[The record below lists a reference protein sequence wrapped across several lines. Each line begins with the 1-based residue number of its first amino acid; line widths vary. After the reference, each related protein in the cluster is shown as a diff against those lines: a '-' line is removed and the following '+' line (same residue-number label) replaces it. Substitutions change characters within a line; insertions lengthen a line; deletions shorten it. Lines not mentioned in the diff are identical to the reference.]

1 MLWMYQRV
9 FYGEER
15 FTLPDLHA
23 RELVCVVPLIVLMV
37 WMGTYTQSFLP
48 AVSATTR
55 QILDQSSANVPL
67 RVSLPSST
75 EVALCP
81 LT

>member
-1 MLWMYQRV
+1 
-9 FYGEER
+9 
-15 FTLPDLHA
+15 
-23 RELVCVVPLIVLMV
+23 MV

-67 RVSLPSST
+67 RVSLP
-75 EVALCP
+75 EQHGGRPCP